1 MRSNID
7 SADSLCFV
15 LFPLCSAKSGSHQ
28 ENYILCAQRVRGVRV
43 VSRSWKTVSG
53 KILEILG
60 GMLWNLSPENLHFS
74 GEVWEF
80 APTCVLQKPCL
91 CLGFLGNFEK
101 GGDFGGWGTLE
112 MGNWL
117 KPSETKVFPDPCS
130 SRARLPR

>member
-1 MRSNID
+1 MVHTKRTIF
-7 SADSLCFV
+7 SARNAYAAYAL
-15 LFPLCSAKSGSHQ
+15 SAG
-28 ENYILCAQRVRGVRV
+28 
-43 VSRSWKTVSG
+43 SWKTVSG